1 MSSLKLVE
9 IVMELYDAVDKMV
22 NDVSKAMHQ
31 AQTAHYQEFD
41 TELSSIRRQAVD
53 TETLDQSIKKFLG
66 SVTQAFQQSFAE
78 LD

>member
-1 MSSLKLVE
+1 
-9 IVMELYDAVDKMV
+9 MELYDAVDKMV

-31 AQTAHYQEFD
+31 AQTGHYQEFD
-41 TELSSIRRQAVD
+41 AQLSGIRRQAVD

-66 SVTQAFQQSFAE
+66 TVAQAFQQSFAE